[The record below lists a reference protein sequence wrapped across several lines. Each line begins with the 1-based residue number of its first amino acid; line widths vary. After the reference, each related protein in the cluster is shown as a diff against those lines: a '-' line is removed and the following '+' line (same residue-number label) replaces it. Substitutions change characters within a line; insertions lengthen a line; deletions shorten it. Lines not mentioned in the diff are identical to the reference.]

1 MHRRGDSFIGIK
13 LQMNDR
19 FRVQLTTALAFGPTG
34 IIWAFLPIHLRSLG
48 ASYLLISLVSLIPAI
63 ETVALSPI
71 WGGILDKTG
80 KGHNILL
87 ISFLAQAVG
96 FSIFPL
102 LNSPEGFVFDVSL
115 ISLFS
120 SSFIPVYAA
129 MATVA
134 SPQYGRAI
142 GKFWVSASLGYASIT
157 LLGGFLYQYEPV
169 NYVFVLG
176 VAYAVAGCLM
186 IAVAPKDALT
196 LAKSLERPRGYSG
209 LLRQPKIALLCLL
222 SVGVLV
228 SASAFNNFFTVY
240 MVDVLNGSKLMAGLA
255 ASATTVLG
263 ALAYRFVGPLNDRIG
278 RKPVFLLGATG
289 YAVYYTV
296 LYFVTNIVVVTV
308 LWVLPIYPLAQSAS
322 AALMS
327 DYTSTADRGKGLGL
341 LESALSLGGG
351 LGPLAG
357 GLIADAAQLQAVI
370 LFSLAIALATVASSQ
385 LLIKESPRAS
395 IVSSILA
402 DR

>member
-1 MHRRGDSFIGIK
+1 MKQR
-13 LQMNDR
+13 
-19 FRVQLTTALAFGPTG
+19 LTVPLSTALAFGPTG
-34 IIWAFLPIHLRSLG
+34 IIWAFLPIQLRSLH
-48 ASYLLISLVSLIPAI
+48 ASYFLISLISLVPAI
-63 ETVALSPI
+63 ETVALSPF

-87 ISFLAQAVG
+87 VSFLAQAVG
-96 FSIFPL
+96 FSVFPFL
-102 LNSPEGFVFDVSL
+102 GSPEGFVIDVSL

-129 MATVA
+129 MATVS

-142 GKFWVSASLGYASIT
+142 GQFWVSASLGYASIT
-157 LLGGFLYQYEPV
+157 LLGGFLYQYLPV
-169 NYVFVLG
+169 YYLFILG
-176 VAYAVAGCLM
+176 AAYAVAGCL
-186 IAVAPKDALT
+186 IIVFAPKDALT
-196 LAKSLERPRGYSG
+196 LSRSLERPRGYWG

-222 SVGVLV
+222 SVAVLV
-228 SASAFNNFFTVY
+228 SASAFNSFFTVY
-240 MVDVLNGSKLMAGLA
+240 LVDVLNGSRLIAGLA
-255 ASATTVLG
+255 ATATTVLG
-263 ALAYRFVGPLNDRIG
+263 AIAYRYVGPLNDRIG
-278 RKPVFLLGATG
+278 RKPVFLLGAAG
-289 YAVYYTV
+289 YAAYYTI

-341 LESALSLGGG
+341 LESALSMGGG

-385 LLIKESPRAS
+385 LLIKENTRAVT
-395 IVSSILA
+395 VSSIRKKA
-402 DR
+402 